1 MNCERFMDQ
10 LAEALGD
17 ELPPTMQTE
26 FDTHVASC
34 AKCRREYQ
42 SMQDTMSTLRQLPP
56 APEVSIRRLDD
67 SLVLGRPVDLRHSIT
82 QRLSGLL
89 RYAAIILLAFLVGF
103 ATRGGSGAGQGEPHV
118 KERISVPRQQPGVD
132 GDDTFRTALAGAHRQ
147 NPSSTRLTKLLVALY
162 SPAKH

>member
-17 ELPPTMQTE
+17 ELPSTMQTD
-26 FDTHVASC
+26 FDTHLASC
-34 AKCRREYQ
+34 ATCRREYQ

-67 SLVLGRPVDLRHSIT
+67 SLVLGRSTDLRRSA
-82 QRLSGLL
+82 RLRLGAMF

-103 ATRGGSGAGQGEPHV
+103 ATRRGSGVAPMDRPGGGDSPGWTQPAQGDA
-118 KERISVPRQQPGVD
+118 D
-132 GDDTFRTALAGAHRQ
+132 GTVRMALVSAHRQ
-147 NPSSTRLTKLLVALY
+147 RPGSTKLTKLLVALY
-162 SPAKH
+162 SPTKH

>member
-1 MNCERFMDQ
+1 MNCEQFMDQ

-17 ELPPTMQTE
+17 ELPPTMQSE

-34 AKCRREYQ
+34 TKCRREYQ
-42 SMQDTMSTLRQLPP
+42 SMRDTMSTLRQLPP
-56 APEVSIRRLDD
+56 APEVSVRRLDD
-67 SLVLGRPVDLRHSIT
+67 SLVFGRSTDLR
-82 QRLSGLL
+82 RLARFRLGAIF

-103 ATRGGSGAGQGEPHV
+103 ATRGGSDTGPRVPHV
-118 KERISVPRQQPGVD
+118 KEGVSAPARPPRVD

-162 SPAKH
+162 SPAKR

>member
-1 MNCERFMDQ
+1 MNCERFLDR

-17 ELPPTMQTE
+17 ELSPTMQSE

-42 SMQDTMSTLRQLPP
+42 SMQDTMATLRQLPP

-67 SLVLGRPVDLRHSIT
+67 SLVFGRSTDLRRFA
-82 QRLSGLL
+82 RLRLGVMF

-103 ATRGGSGAGQGEPHV
+103 ATRGGSGGGPGVPHV
-118 KERISVPRQQPGVD
+118 KEGISASAQPPRVA
-132 GDDTFRTALAGAHRQ
+132 GDDTVRTALAWAHRQ
-147 NPSSTRLTKLLVALY
+147 NPSSPRLTKLLVALY
-162 SPAKH
+162 SPAEH

>member
-1 MNCERFMDQ
+1 MNCERFMDL

-17 ELPPTMQTE
+17 ELPPTLQTE

-34 AKCRREYQ
+34 ARCRPEYQ

-67 SLVLGRPVDLRHSIT
+67 SLVFGRLTDFRRATRLRLGVM
-82 QRLSGLL
+82 L
-89 RYAAIILLAFLVGF
+89 RYAAIILLAFF
-103 ATRGGSGAGQGEPHV
+103 AGLASRSGSGVAPMDRPGGGDGPGWT
-118 KERISVPRQQPGVD
+118 QPAHGDAD
-132 GDDTFRTALAGAHRQ
+132 GTVRMALVSAHRQ

-162 SPAKH
+162 SPAKN

>member
-1 MNCERFMDQ
+1 MNCERFMDH
-10 LAEALGD
+10 LADALGN

-34 AKCRREYQ
+34 ARCHREYQ
-42 SMQDTMSTLRQLPP
+42 SMQDTMATLRQLPP

-67 SLVLGRPVDLRHSIT
+67 SLVFGRSTDLRRFA
-82 QRLSGLL
+82 RLRLGVMF

-103 ATRGGSGAGQGEPHV
+103 ATRGGSGGGPGVPHV
-118 KERISVPRQQPGVD
+118 KEEISVPGQPPGVD

>member
-1 MNCERFMDQ
+1 MNCERFLDR

-17 ELPPTMQTE
+17 ELSPTMQTE

-34 AKCRREYQ
+34 ARCHREYQ

-67 SLVLGRPVDLRHSIT
+67 SLVFGLSTDLR
-82 QRLSGLL
+82 RLARFRPSAML
-89 RYAAIILLAFLVGF
+89 RYAAVILLAFLAGF
-103 ATRGGSGAGQGEPHV
+103 ATRRGPEIAPGGPHV
-118 KERISVPRQQPGVD
+118 KEEISVPGQPPGVD
-132 GDDTFRTALAGAHRQ
+132 GDDTFRTALACAHRQ

>member
-1 MNCERFMDQ
+1 MNCERFLDL

-17 ELPPTMQTE
+17 ELSPTMRTE

-67 SLVLGRPVDLRHSIT
+67 SLVFGRSTDLRRAT
-82 QRLSGLL
+82 RLRLGVML

-118 KERISVPRQQPGVD
+118 KERISVPGQPPGVD

>member
-10 LAEALGD
+10 LADALGN

-34 AKCRREYQ
+34 ANCRGEYQ

-56 APEVSIRRLDD
+56 APEVSIRRLDG
-67 SLVLGRPVDLRHSIT
+67 SLVFGRSTDLR
-82 QRLSGLL
+82 RLARFPLGVMF
-89 RYAAIILLAFLVGF
+89 RYAAIILLAFSVGF

-118 KERISVPRQQPGVD
+118 KEETSVPGQPLGVD
-132 GDDTFRTALAGAHRQ
+132 GEETFRTALANAHQ
-147 NPSSTRLTKLLVALY
+147 KNPNSKRLTKLLMALH
-162 SPAKH
+162 SPAKN